1 MTWHKIH
8 TKPKIRICK
17 WLDKMNKKVYI
28 EWLNLSVSM
37 WSEIFRSIFY
47 VHTKNFHF
55 KNSTMNTIL
64 ASHWGFLLLLLFWY
78 NGKPRLLL
86 PCRLHTV
93 HTVHRIVR
101 QYFYFGFESID
112 CGGICKWYRLTN
124 ALKFTYSVCVN
135 EKHFGIIILCAEF
148 QIIQN
153 CNTTNTQRKMRVWH
167 LLCWHVSTL
176 AIPMKSFA
184 KTFHTHVSRLF
195 SFIPSP
201 LSPLP
206 LPALFCTTDGN
217 LFAWKL
223 TTLCIS
229 RNCYLIFHLF
239 VPLRVGVYVCVWSI
253 LNICH

>member
-1 MTWHKIH
+1 M
-8 TKPKIRICK
+8 K
-17 WLDKMNKKVYI
+17 WTKKVYI

-55 KNSTMNTIL
+55 RNSTMNTIL
-64 ASHWGFLLLLLFWY
+64 ASHWGFCCCCCCFDTMGNRVSFCPAICTQFTELFG
-78 NGKPRLLL
+78 N
-86 PCRLHTV
+86 
-93 HTVHRIVR
+93 I
-101 QYFYFGFESID
+101 FYFGFESID
-112 CGGICKWYRLTN
+112 CGGIWKWYRLTN

-184 KTFHTHVSRLF
+184 KTFHTHVWRLF
-195 SFIPSP
+195 SSIPSP

-239 VPLRVGVYVCVWSI
+239 VPLRVSVSVCVFV
-253 LNICH
+253 CGRY